1 MSVSAL
7 ADRPTPPRGAMEWLA
22 SHVLKRRG
30 IERCPVHLHRKRI
43 YILPTRFG
51 LFFGLVLFIM
61 LIGSLN
67 YNNNLGLLL
76 TFLLASLA
84 LVCTFHTARNLY
96 DLDMTLV
103 RAQPV
108 FAGESAEFH
117 VQLRNASGWPRPA
130 IALATGHNQAAAS
143 DIPARGE
150 QSWSLRVPSRKRGWL
165 YPGRLR
171 VSTFYPLGMFESWAW
186 VEPDAWCL
194 VYPAP
199 EAWSPAPPP
208 GHEEGEGHF
217 LLDEGEDFAGLRD
230 YRPGDPSR
238 RIAWKAVAHS
248 GRLVTKE
255 YLHTAGQTRWL
266 DWEAT
271 AGLETEA
278 RLSRLCR
285 WILEAHARG
294 DRYGLR
300 LPGLAVEP
308 ALSSDHRER
317 CLRALALFD
326 EA

>member
-1 MSVSAL
+1 
-7 ADRPTPPRGAMEWLA
+7 MEWLA
-22 SHVLKRRG
+22 SRILKKRG
-30 IERCPVHLHRKRI
+30 IENLPVHLHRKRI

-51 LFFGLVLFIM
+51 MFFGLVLFIM

-67 YNNNLGLLL
+67 YNNNLGLVL

-84 LVCTFHTARNLY
+84 LVCTLHTARNLY
-96 DLDMTLV
+96 DLDMTLA

-117 VQLRNASGWPRPA
+117 VLLRNTSDWPRPA
-130 IALATGHNQAAAS
+130 ITLATG
-143 DIPARGE
+143 DIEATARDAPARGE
-150 QSWSLRVPSRKRGWL
+150 QTWSLRVGSRRRGWL
-165 YPGRLR
+165 HPGRLR
-171 VSTFYPLGMFESWAW
+171 VSTFYPLGLFESWAW

-199 EAWSPAPPP
+199 ESMGPQPPP

-217 LLDEGEDFAGLRD
+217 FRDEGEDFAGLRD

-238 RIAWKAVAHS
+238 RIAWKAVAHTD
-248 GRLVTKE
+248 RLVTKE

-266 DWEAT
+266 EWDDT

-285 WILEAHARG
+285 WVLEAHARG
-294 DRYGLR
+294 DHYGLR
-300 LPGLAVEP
+300 LPGYVLQP
-308 ALSSDHRER
+308 ALSADHRDN

-326 EA
+326 QT